1 MNFCSY
7 RKNSV
12 LLFSFHFAGIE
23 ATSAHVLVVQ
33 IAFPFTSVLNF
44 KFSLV
49 SSVSHLLFF
58 SLTNATRSLS
68 SFKTVL
74 YVHVFLTHVL
84 PSNYKK
90 EFVGKEVNKIKIN

>member
-1 MNFCSY
+1 MSVD
-7 RKNSV
+7 SV
-12 LLFSFHFAGIE
+12 LLFSFHFAGTE

-33 IAFPFTSVLNF
+33 ITFPFTSVLNF

-49 SSVSHLLFF
+49 SSVSHLFNLVFIFF
-58 SLTNATRSLS
+58 LSNSTWYLS

-74 YVHVFLTHVL
+74 YLHVFLTHVL
-84 PSNYKK
+84 PCNYKK